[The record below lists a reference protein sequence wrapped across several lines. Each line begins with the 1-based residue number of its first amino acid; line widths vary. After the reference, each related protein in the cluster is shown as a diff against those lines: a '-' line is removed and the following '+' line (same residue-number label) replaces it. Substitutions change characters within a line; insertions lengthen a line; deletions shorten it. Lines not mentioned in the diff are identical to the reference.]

1 MKLQWWKRSC
11 SVLLAAAMGYFSIGM
26 PVQAEEVPILEE
38 QPEQLEPEA
47 TEAIEIEADAVED
60 PNVDV
65 TEGSLLQ
72 AAIDAGY
79 MENGKFVLTF
89 YAKKASGTPIELTD
103 AEINYYDA
111 DGNGSIDVNDAVC
124 FLTMYAR
131 KAVGLDPV
139 PPEGWPLTP
148 PNPNESEA
156 TETTTTTTT
165 TTTTEETTTT
175 TTTTTIPITTTMTT
189 TTTTV
194 PTTATI
200 TTTTTLPTT
209 TTTTTLPTT
218 TSTTTT
224 ATKATTTQKTTKAS
238 TTTAKVT
245 TQKITTMAGTTTATG
260 KTTAQSGTTTATGK
274 TTAQSGTTTV
284 TGKTTAQSGTTTATG
299 KTTAQSGTTTATG
312 KTTTKTNTTT
322 ATTKATTTT
331 AKTTAKPAATTT
343 VITYATKPGIGAGA
357 IFEGVDVSVYQG
369 NIDWNRAKADG
380 IEFAIMRAGYGKYVS
395 QKDKYFDQNMKNAKA
410 AGLPCGVY
418 WFSYALTPEDAIKE
432 ADACYEVIKNY
443 KLEYP
448 VSFDMETE
456 SQMKLPKETVAQII
470 EAFCGRMESYG
481 YYTTLYTYASFLNY
495 KVEDRIFDKYD
506 IWVAHY
512 NTSKPA
518 FNRNYGLWQYSCTG
532 SVQGITGNVDRDYV
546 YLDYERII
554 KNAHLNG
561 F

>member
-103 AEINYYDA
+103 AEINYYDV
-111 DGNGSIDVNDAVC
+111 DGNGSINVNDAVC

-189 TTTTV
+189 TTTV
-194 PTTATI
+194 PTT
-200 TTTTTLPTT
+200 TTTTTL
-209 TTTTTLPTT
+209 TTTLPTT
-218 TSTTTT
+218 TSTTKT
-224 ATKATTTQKTTKAS
+224 AAKATTTQKTTKAS

-274 TTAQSGTTTV
+274 TTAQSGTTT
-284 TGKTTAQSGTTTATG
+284 
-299 KTTAQSGTTTATG
+299 ATG
-312 KTTTKTNTTT
+312 KTTTKARTTT

-512 NTSKPA
+512 NTNKPA

-532 SVQGITGNVDRDYV
+532 SVWGITGNVDRDYV

>member
-1 MKLQWWKRSC
+1 MSQVFKGGIMKLQWWKRSC

-26 PVQAEEVPILEE
+26 PVQAEETPILEE

-47 TEAIEIEADAVED
+47 TEAIEADAVED

-72 AAIDAGY
+72 AAMEAGY

-89 YAKKASGTPIELTD
+89 YARKASGTPIELTD
-103 AEINYYDA
+103 AEINYYDV
-111 DGNGSIDVNDAVC
+111 DGNGSLDVNDAVC

-131 KAVGLDPV
+131 KAVGLEPV
-139 PPEGWPLTP
+139 PSEGWPLTP
-148 PNPNESEA
+148 PNSNESDA
-156 TETTTTTTT
+156 TETTTTTT
-165 TTTTEETTTT
+165 EETT

-194 PTTATI
+194 PTTTTI

-209 TTTTTLPTT
+209 TTTATTTLPTT

-224 ATKATTTQKTTKAS
+224 AAKVTTTQKTT
-238 TTTAKVT
+238 AK
-245 TQKITTMAGTTTATG
+245 AGTTTATG
-260 KTTAQSGTTTATGK
+260 KTTAQNGTTAATGK
-274 TTAQSGTTTV
+274 TTAQNGTTTV
-284 TGKTTAQSGTTTATG
+284 TGKTTAQSGMTTATG

-369 NIDWNRAKADG
+369 NIDWNKAKADG

-495 KVEDRIFDKYD
+495 KVDDRIFDKYD

-532 SVQGITGNVDRDYV
+532 SVWGITGNVDRDYV

>member
-165 TTTTEETTTT
+165 TTEETTTT

-189 TTTTV
+189 TTTV
-194 PTTATI
+194 PTT
-200 TTTTTLPTT
+200 TTTTTL
-209 TTTTTLPTT
+209 TTTLPTT

-224 ATKATTTQKTTKAS
+224 A
-238 TTTAKVT
+238 AKVT
-245 TQKITTMAGTTTATG
+245 TVQSGTTTATG

-274 TTAQSGTTTV
+274 TTAQSGTTTATGKTTAQSGTTTA

-312 KTTTKTNTTT
+312 KTTTKARTTT

-456 SQMKLPKETVAQII
+456 SQMKLPKETVTQII

>member
-26 PVQAEEVPILEE
+26 PVQAEETPILEE

-47 TEAIEIEADAVED
+47 TEAIEADAVED

-72 AAIDAGY
+72 AAMEAGY

-89 YAKKASGTPIELTD
+89 YARKASGTPIELTD
-103 AEINYYDA
+103 AEINYYDV
-111 DGNGSIDVNDAVC
+111 DGNGSLDVNDAVC

-165 TTTTEETTTT
+165 TTEETTTT

-189 TTTTV
+189 TTTI

-224 ATKATTTQKTTKAS
+224 AAKATT
-238 TTTAKVT
+238 V
-245 TQKITTMAGTTTATG
+245 
-260 KTTAQSGTTTATGK
+260 QSGTTTATGK
-274 TTAQSGTTTV
+274 TTTQSGTTTA

-312 KTTTKTNTTT
+312 KTTTKASTTT
-322 ATTKATTTT
+322 VTTKATTTT
-331 AKTTAKPAATTT
+331 AKTTAKPTATTT

-369 NIDWNRAKADG
+369 NIDWNKAKADG

>member
-1 MKLQWWKRSC
+1 M
-11 SVLLAAAMGYFSIGM
+11 
-26 PVQAEEVPILEE
+26 
-38 QPEQLEPEA
+38 
-47 TEAIEIEADAVED
+47 
-60 PNVDV
+60 
-65 TEGSLLQ
+65 
-72 AAIDAGY
+72 
-79 MENGKFVLTF
+79 
-89 YAKKASGTPIELTD
+89 
-103 AEINYYDA
+103 
-111 DGNGSIDVNDAVC
+111 
-124 FLTMYAR
+124 
-131 KAVGLDPV
+131 
-139 PPEGWPLTP
+139 
-148 PNPNESEA
+148 
-156 TETTTTTTT
+156 
-165 TTTTEETTTT
+165 
-175 TTTTTIPITTTMTT
+175 
-189 TTTTV
+189 
-194 PTTATI
+194 
-200 TTTTTLPTT
+200 
-209 TTTTTLPTT
+209 
-218 TSTTTT
+218 
-224 ATKATTTQKTTKAS
+224 
-238 TTTAKVT
+238 
-245 TQKITTMAGTTTATG
+245 
-260 KTTAQSGTTTATGK
+260 
-274 TTAQSGTTTV
+274 
-284 TGKTTAQSGTTTATG
+284 
-299 KTTAQSGTTTATG
+299 TTATG

-369 NIDWNRAKADG
+369 NIDWNKAKADG

-512 NTSKPA
+512 NTNKPA

-532 SVQGITGNVDRDYV
+532 SVWGITGNVDRDYV

>member
-1 MKLQWWKRSC
+1 MAQ
-11 SVLLAAAMGYFSIGM
+11 
-26 PVQAEEVPILEE
+26 
-38 QPEQLEPEA
+38 
-47 TEAIEIEADAVED
+47 
-60 PNVDV
+60 
-65 TEGSLLQ
+65 
-72 AAIDAGY
+72 
-79 MENGKFVLTF
+79 NG
-89 YAKKASGTPIELTD
+89 
-103 AEINYYDA
+103 
-111 DGNGSIDVNDAVC
+111 
-124 FLTMYAR
+124 
-131 KAVGLDPV
+131 
-139 PPEGWPLTP
+139 
-148 PNPNESEA
+148 
-156 TETTTTTTT
+156 
-165 TTTTEETTTT
+165 
-175 TTTTTIPITTTMTT
+175 
-189 TTTTV
+189 TTTV
-194 PTTATI
+194 
-200 TTTTTLPTT
+200 
-209 TTTTTLPTT
+209 
-218 TSTTTT
+218 
-224 ATKATTTQKTTKAS
+224 
-238 TTTAKVT
+238 
-245 TQKITTMAGTTTATG
+245 TG
-260 KTTAQSGTTTATGK
+260 KTTAQNGTTTATGK

-284 TGKTTAQSGTTTATG
+284 TGKTTAQNGTTTVTG
-299 KTTAQSGTTTATG
+299 KTTAQNGTTTVTG
-312 KTTTKTNTTT
+312 KTTKKTNTTT

-331 AKTTAKPAATTT
+331 AKTTAKPTATTT

-369 NIDWNRAKADG
+369 NIDWNKAKADG

-495 KVEDRIFDKYD
+495 KVDDRIFDKYD

-532 SVQGITGNVDRDYV
+532 SVWGITGNVDRDYV

>member
-47 TEAIEIEADAVED
+47 TEAIEIEADAVEN

-124 FLTMYAR
+124 FLTMHAR

-189 TTTTV
+189 TTTI

-218 TSTTTT
+218 TSITTT
-224 ATKATTTQKTTKAS
+224 AAKATT
-238 TTTAKVT
+238 V
-245 TQKITTMAGTTTATG
+245 
-260 KTTAQSGTTTATGK
+260 QSGTTTATGK
-274 TTAQSGTTTV
+274 TTTQSGTTTA

-312 KTTTKTNTTT
+312 KTTAQSGTTTATGKTTAQSGTTTANGKTTTKARTTT

-495 KVEDRIFDKYD
+495 KVDDRIFDKYD

-532 SVQGITGNVDRDYV
+532 SVWGITGNVDRDYV